1 MQTHSQRPGA
11 NVQHPR
17 GVRVAQTLPRG
28 QQKNLPVAL
37 TKSRKRRRNDTVA
50 HLRDITD
57 STGDASHQAI
67 MHRCSTRLTPP
78 PVGKHP
84 PRDTKQP
91 RPRILRQIINPAP
104 RDQEHL
110 RHRIIGIVQ
119 AGTTRR
125 IHAHRSG
132 VISKQSLEP
141 DP

>member
-1 MQTHSQRPGA
+1 MP
-11 NVQHPR
+11 
-17 GVRVAQTLPRG
+17 QTLPRG

-37 TKSRKRRRNDTVA
+37 TKSRKRRRDDTVA
-50 HLRDITD
+50 HLRDTTTD
-57 STGDASHQAI
+57 STRDATHEAI
-67 MHRCSTRLTPP
+67 MHRRSTRLTPP

-91 RPRILRQIINPAP
+91 RARTLRQIINPAP

-110 RHRIIGIVQ
+110 RHHIIGIVQ

-125 IHAHRSG
+125 IHAHRSS